1 MLYMKIYKNGSQGR
15 KWGLNSMVR
24 PKVEDWLCEKG
35 IAKLQDWA
43 SRGLSNEQIAD
54 NMGIV
59 TSTFYRWVSE
69 HKELKDAIK
78 TTKDICDLQVE
89 NALFRRAVGYSYD
102 EEVTEKINQDGQEI
116 IVSRKTTRKTIPP
129 DTAAL
134 IFWLKNRKPEE
145 WKDKQIVDA
154 SIADENI
161 KTMQDYMES
170 LKNGEFKNS

>member
-1 MLYMKIYKNGSQGR
+1 MSLKTIKNWFSSSRADINQSI
-15 KWGLNSMVR
+15 N
-24 PKVEDWLCEKG
+24 LCP
-35 IAKLQDWA
+35 A
-43 SRGLSNEQIAD
+43 
-54 NMGIV
+54 
-59 TSTFYRWVSE
+59 
-69 HKELKDAIK
+69 
-78 TTKDICDLQVE
+78 TKDICDLQVE

-102 EEVTEKINQDGQEI
+102 EEVTERVNQDGQEV

-170 LKNGEFKNS
+170 LKNGK